1 MDLAQLAWPVLTKSK
16 GGVTVFQAIVAA
28 LDNLSRCC
36 FNPTNCIYS
45 SRLDCF
51 RYNLSGT

>member
-1 MDLAQLAWPVLTKSK
+1 MGLAQLAWPVLTKSK
-16 GGVTVFQAIVAA
+16 GGVTVFQAIVEA
-28 LDNLSRCC
+28 LDNLCRCC

-45 SRLDCF
+45 SRHDCF